1 MIVYFFL
8 VFGLYGALVL
18 ALITGWQLTIERDD
32 SKLTL
37 SKFLKISVIVPFR
50 DEEQNLPAL
59 LESFNQLDYPAEHT
73 EFIFVDD
80 HSSDSSQG
88 VIKEFIEA
96 RSNAKLL
103 QLESGK
109 QGKKQALAH
118 AIGNA
123 SGEIILTTDADC
135 TVSPKWLSVVSN
147 SFQNEEIRMLVGAV
161 KIIPSKS
168 FFSKMQSLEFA
179 SLIGSGA
186 ATLLYGL
193 PTMSNGANLAF
204 RKSAFSDVDGYKDNF
219 NIPSGDDEFLMRK
232 INHKFPKS
240 IAFLSNPESVVST
253 QPQQSLSIFIQQRIR
268 WAGKWKFNQSLFT
281 KLLAIFIFIFQTSVI
296 FLSISVVVGWLPAK
310 VFSVLMGTKL
320 LVEFLFLYQV
330 FNFLKLKWSWT
341 SFLALQFIYP
351 FYVFAVA
358 VLSQKKSFVWKGR
371 TTKQGTESNLVSDK
385 FLV

>member
-8 VFGLYGALVL
+8 AFGVYGALVL
-18 ALITGWQLTIERDD
+18 ALITGWQLTVEKDD
-32 SKLTL
+32 STPPQ
-37 SKFLKISVIVPFR
+37 SNFLKISIVIPFR
-50 DEEQNLPAL
+50 DEAQNLPAL
-59 LESFNQLDYPAEHT
+59 LESLSQLDYPAEYF

-80 HSSDSSQG
+80 HSTDSSQQ
-88 VIKEFIEA
+88 ILKKFIEV

-118 AIGNA
+118 AIDNA
-123 SGEIILTTDADC
+123 SGEIVLTTDADC

-147 SFQNEEIRMLVGAV
+147 SFQNEEIKMLVGAV

-186 ATLLYGL
+186 ATLLYRL

-204 RKSAFSDVDGYKDNF
+204 RKSAFNAVDGYKDNF

-253 QPQQSLSIFIQQRIR
+253 QPQKNLSIFIQQRIR

-296 FLSISVVVGWLPAK
+296 FLSVSVVVGWLPAK

-320 LVEFLFLYQV
+320 LLEFLFLYQV

-358 VLSQKKSFVWKGR
+358 LLSQQKSFVWKGR
-371 TTKQGTESNLVSDK
+371 TKKQGTKSNLAAIN
-385 FLV
+385 F